1 MHVYDVFETYGY
13 QIALKCDGSKDSAL
27 RMKSFSADKP
37 NPPILDVFYGDGNKG
52 GVMFRFANTNRQA
65 ATRRSGAQ

>member
-27 RMKSFSADKP
+27 RMKSFSANFGCFLRRREQGRRHVSICKHEP
-37 NPPILDVFYGDGNKG
+37 AGGDATLWST
-52 GVMFRFANTNRQA
+52 VNRDL
-65 ATRRSGAQ
+65 